1 MLVSILRFIIYIT
14 PTFTYLYCSYLMS
27 LYSASSNRSLHP
39 IHLIYAGGTFGSYG
53 RPLAPLDAD
62 IFLPTLQKLLTKDN
76 QVHHLLDI
84 TWLNNTL
91 IKDSSQLTSDDFV
104 HFYNLLLDAYAQG
117 YRQFVLITGT
127 DTLSYLGAF
136 LAEAFAGT
144 DICIVVT
151 GSMQPLLDSDVL
163 QAYRVDASSD
173 AWSNLSESLRL
184 AAAGE
189 SGVKISFGG
198 ESWPAQTVQKIHSH
212 DFMAFTGH
220 TRAGYPNNS
229 YIKQLP
235 DTRRQHWVDDQMA
248 VKEGIQARG
257 ETANIHAIYC
267 LPNTPNILSTQLEA
281 LLSQPPCGII
291 LLGFGAGNVPYSI
304 ELAAAL
310 QRAYECG
317 HMVVCAS
324 QCPFGGVSDNYAAGS
339 WQYDYHVIAG
349 GRLTIPA
356 IYARLLWLLLRYDT
370 PARRRQRWTH
380 SVNQSGTTIKKR

>member
-1 MLVSILRFIIYIT
+1 MPSSSTL
-14 PTFTYLYCSYLMS
+14 
-27 LYSASSNRSLHP
+27 SNRSSNT
-39 IHLIYAGGTFGSYG
+39 IQLIYAGGTFGSYG

-62 IFLPTLQKLLTKDN
+62 IFLPALQELLTEHNQTNQLPEVSWLDN
-76 QVHHLLDI
+76 K
-84 TWLNNTL
+84 L
-91 IKDSSQLTSDDFV
+91 IKDSSQLTSNDFV
-104 HFYNLLLDAYAQG
+104 HFYELLLDAYAQG
-117 YRQFVLITGT
+117 QRQFVLITGT

-144 DICIVVT
+144 DMCLVVT
-151 GSMQPLLDSDVL
+151 GSMRPLLDSDVL
-163 QAYRVDASSD
+163 QTYTVDANSD
-173 AWSNLSESLRL
+173 AWNNLSESLRL

-235 DTRRQHWVDDQMA
+235 DTRRQHWLDDQIA
-248 VKEGIQARG
+248 VKNDIQTRA
-257 ETANIHAIYC
+257 EQANIHAIYC
-267 LPNTPNILSTQLEA
+267 LPNIPDILSTQLEA
-281 LLSQPPCGII
+281 LLTQPPCGII
-291 LLGFGAGNVPYSI
+291 LLGFGAGNVPHSKD
-304 ELAAAL
+304 LAEAL
-310 QRAYECG
+310 QRAYEHG

-324 QCPFGGVSDNYAAGS
+324 QCPFGGVSDSYAAGS

-370 PARRRQRWTH
+370 PARRRQRWTYT
-380 SVNQSGTTIKKR
+380 VNQSGTAIRKNR